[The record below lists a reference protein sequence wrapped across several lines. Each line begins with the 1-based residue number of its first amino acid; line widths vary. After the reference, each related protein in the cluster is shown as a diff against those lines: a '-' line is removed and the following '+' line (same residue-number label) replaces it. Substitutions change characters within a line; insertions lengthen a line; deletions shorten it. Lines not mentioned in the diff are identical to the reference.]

1 MFFQNSNIHST
12 RLQPFSLHVYDGI
25 VRLVNKKARVYLN
38 FKRQKPDETA
48 KNMLFLLDGENY
60 VPLGFLGVCIYIY
73 YYIYISSVTSI
84 PYDFWDIPMG
94 YPTGVVSPDHETV
107 MSEAC
112 LRYHA
117 ENMRWRWKALDGSDG
132 WMDGRTDGWMD
143 IHRNMLCNDD

>member
-38 FKRQKPDETA
+38 FKRA
-48 KNMLFLLDGENY
+48 KTRRNGKKHVIFAWRRKLCTS
-60 VPLGFLGVCIYIY
+60 GFPRCVYIY
-73 YYIYISSVTSI
+73 YIYIYISSVTSI
-84 PYDFWDIPMG
+84 PYDFWDIPHG
-94 YPTGVVSPDHETV
+94 IPHRRCIPRPWDRHVWGLPSIPRRKHALTLKGTGW
-107 MSEAC
+107 
-112 LRYHA
+112 L
-117 ENMRWRWKALDGSDG
+117 G

>member
-73 YYIYISSVTSI
+73 YIY
-84 PYDFWDIPMG
+84 
-94 YPTGVVSPDHETV
+94 HQ
-107 MSEAC
+107 
-112 LRYHA
+112 
-117 ENMRWRWKALDGSDG
+117 
-132 WMDGRTDGWMD
+132 
-143 IHRNMLCNDD
+143 